1 MKGEISNRA
10 QPGCQRVYFSS
21 KIGHFYKKVFW
32 DRLVRSGQPRGAALL
47 AALCWRVFSAPEVA
61 VCCPGTRSDQS
72 VAAANKLAR
81 LCKVILIALKND
93 KCCTRCSTLIWLL
106 SLRAAEH
113 VVRCVL
119 LVDLCTSSCCSFLSH
134 TGWPRFLLNN
144 SSEEFKNIFLPQETF
159 WKRV

>member
-1 MKGEISNRA
+1 MFISPLKLDTFTRRSFGIDSFVQA
-10 QPGCQRVYFSS
+10 SLEELHCWQRCVGVSVFS
-21 KIGHFYKKVFW
+21 
-32 DRLVRSGQPRGAALL
+32 PRGCCLL
-47 AALCWRVFSAPEVA
+47 SRNSL
-61 VCCPGTRSDQS
+61 RSSWYKRAKS

-81 LCKVILIALKND
+81 LCKVILITLKNV

-119 LVDLCTSSCCSFLSH
+119 LLDLCTSSCCSFLSH

-144 SSEEFKNIFLPQETF
+144 SSEEFRNIFLPQETF